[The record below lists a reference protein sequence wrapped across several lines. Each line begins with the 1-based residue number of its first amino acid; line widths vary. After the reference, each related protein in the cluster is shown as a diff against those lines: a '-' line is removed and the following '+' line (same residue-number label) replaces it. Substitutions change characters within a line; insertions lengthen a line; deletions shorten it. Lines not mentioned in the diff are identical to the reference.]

1 MRRARHRWP
10 SLRLLAL
17 TLAAL
22 LMAAAAPA
30 WAGTLQIRDGAN
42 VLSEGDRSAL
52 RSEGAAYPFDVRVVT
67 TSEHATAAELDRY
80 VAAQVAKPD
89 MVVVGV
95 DPTHRHT
102 AVHFGTDA
110 HVR

>member
-22 LMAAAAPA
+22 LLAAAAPA
-30 WAGTLQIRDGAN
+30 WAGTLQIRDTAN
-42 VLSEGDRSAL
+42 VLSEADRSAL
-52 RSEGAAYPFDVRVVT
+52 RWEGAASPFDVRVLT
-67 TSEHATAAELDRY
+67 PSDHATVAELDRY
-80 VAAQVAKPD
+80 VAAQLAKPD

-102 AVHFGTDA
+102 AVHFGTE
-110 HVR
+110 